1 MPRTLIKHADS
12 ILTMDPK
19 GTRYR
24 NADLL
29 LEDNQILEIGPN
41 LDAGPGPVQ
50 VIDATGKIIT
60 PGFVNTHHHTF
71 QSLVR
76 NIHIANGLKLEP
88 WLMVVYDIFR
98 EINPELVRAGA
109 LVGLGDLLKTGCT
122 TSSDHMY
129 VHPQGAHRL
138 TDVENRSG
146 RRAGDPVP
154 PHPGRHH
161 HRPLPGLRPCARRS
175 GGVGRRHPRGR
186 GAAH

>member
-1 MPRTLIKHADS
+1 MPRTLIKHADW

-29 LEDNQILEIGPN
+29 LEDNQILEIGPD

-88 WLMVVYDIFR
+88 WLMVSMIFS
-98 EINPELVRAGA
+98 VRSIPSWSA
-109 LVGLGDLLKTGCT
+109 
-122 TSSDHMY
+122 
-129 VHPQGAHRL
+129 
-138 TDVENRSG
+138 
-146 RRAGDPVP
+146 
-154 PHPGRHH
+154 PG
-161 HRPLPGLRPCARRS
+161 PSWAW
-175 GGVGRRHPRGR
+175 
-186 GAAH
+186 ATF